1 MKVLGSEVTTMSGK
15 TSVELD
21 QELLAFGVVANV
33 VSKVFERFSGKRH
46 PHAILE
52 ELTISGAECVDEF
65 VLHLWKLK
73 HLSQVP
79 GFR

>member
-15 TSVELD
+15 ASVELD

-33 VSKVFERFSGKRH
+33 VSKIFKRFSGKRH

-52 ELTISGAECVDEF
+52 ELPISGGECVDEF

-73 HLSQVP
+73 HFSQVP
-79 GFR
+79 CFR